1 MRFQKSGG
9 QRYRQDEFES
19 PRLDFSGPA
28 TSKNFQDCDKE
39 LHMEKMPQ
47 TRRSG
52 LIIQEVD
59 SEILIYDQ
67 DTKKAHC
74 LNQTAAK
81 VWKYCDGETTLADAC
96 SALSRD
102 LDTPV
107 DEKLIWY
114 AVDQFSK
121 DNLLEKEI
129 EPPAFIIAGMN
140 RRQMV
145 RTLGLAAVVAVPLVT
160 SIVAPTPVQAAT
172 CLPPTSV
179 CTTSAQCCGGLCS
192 GGTCA

>member
-1 MRFQKSGG
+1 
-9 QRYRQDEFES
+9 
-19 PRLDFSGPA
+19 
-28 TSKNFQDCDKE
+28 
-39 LHMEKMPQ
+39 MEKMPQ
-47 TRRSG
+47 ARRIG

-67 DTKKAHC
+67 NTNKAHC

-102 LDTPV
+102 LETPV
-107 DEKLIWY
+107 DEKLVWY
-114 AVDQFSK
+114 AVDQFAK
-121 DNLLEKEI
+121 DNLLEKDI

-140 RRQMV
+140 RRQLV

-160 SIVAPTPVQAAT
+160 SIVAPRPVQAAT
-172 CLPPTSV
+172 CLPPGQSCATD
-179 CTTSAQCCGGLCS
+179 AQCCSGLCTA
-192 GGTCA
+192 GPLTCA

>member
-1 MRFQKSGG
+1 
-9 QRYRQDEFES
+9 
-19 PRLDFSGPA
+19 
-28 TSKNFQDCDKE
+28 
-39 LHMEKMPQ
+39 MEKMPQ
-47 TRRSG
+47 ARRSG

-67 DTKKAHC
+67 NTNKAHC

-102 LDTPV
+102 LETPV
-107 DEKLIWY
+107 DEKLVWY

-129 EPPAFIIAGMN
+129 EPPAFISAGMN

-172 CLPPTSV
+172 CLPPGQPCTSSV
-179 CTTSAQCCGGLCS
+179 ECCSGLCTGAPS
-192 GGTCA
+192 ATCSP

>member
-1 MRFQKSGG
+1 M
-9 QRYRQDEFES
+9 QR
-19 PRLDFSGPA
+19 
-28 TSKNFQDCDKE
+28 
-39 LHMEKMPQ
+39 MPQ
-47 TRRSG
+47 ARRSG

-67 DTKKAHC
+67 ETNKAHC

-81 VWKYCDGETTLADAC
+81 VWNYCDGETTLADAC

-102 LDTPV
+102 LETLV
-107 DEKLIWY
+107 DEKLVWY

-121 DNLLEKEI
+121 DNLLEREV
-129 EPPAFIIAGMN
+129 EFPAFIIPGMN

-172 CLPPTSV
+172 CKAPGQP
-179 CTTSAQCCGGLCS
+179 CGGAAECCS
-192 GGTCA
+192 GLCPGTPSGICA

>member
-1 MRFQKSGG
+1 
-9 QRYRQDEFES
+9 
-19 PRLDFSGPA
+19 
-28 TSKNFQDCDKE
+28 
-39 LHMEKMPQ
+39 MEKMPQ
-47 TRRSG
+47 ARRSG

-67 DTKKAHC
+67 DTNKAHC

-96 SALSRD
+96 KALSSD
-102 LDTPV
+102 LESPV
-107 DEKLIWY
+107 EEKLVWY

-172 CLPPTSV
+172 CLPTGAACTS
-179 CTTSAQCCGGLCS
+179 SAQCCS
-192 GGTCA
+192 GVCNANVCA

>member
-1 MRFQKSGG
+1 MQ
-9 QRYRQDEFES
+9 
-19 PRLDFSGPA
+19 
-28 TSKNFQDCDKE
+28 
-39 LHMEKMPQ
+39 KMPQ
-47 TRRSG
+47 ARRSG
-52 LIIQEVD
+52 LIVQEVD

-67 DTKKAHC
+67 ETNKAHC

-81 VWKYCDGETTLADAC
+81 VWNYCDGETTLADAC

-102 LDTPV
+102 LETSV
-107 DEKLIWY
+107 DEKLVWY

-129 EPPAFIIAGMN
+129 ELPTFIIPGMN

-160 SIVAPTPVQAAT
+160 SIVAPTPAQAAT
-172 CLPPTSV
+172 CFPPGQNCGSP
-179 CTTSAQCCGGLCS
+179 AQCCSGLCN
-192 GGTCA
+192 GAPAGTCS

>member
-1 MRFQKSGG
+1 MQ
-9 QRYRQDEFES
+9 
-19 PRLDFSGPA
+19 
-28 TSKNFQDCDKE
+28 
-39 LHMEKMPQ
+39 KMPQ
-47 TRRSG
+47 ARRSG

-67 DTKKAHC
+67 ETNKAHC

-81 VWKYCDGETTLADAC
+81 VWNYCDGETTVADAC
-96 SALSRD
+96 SALSHD
-102 LDTPV
+102 LETPV
-107 DEKLIWY
+107 DEKLVWY

-129 EPPAFIIAGMN
+129 ELPAFILPGMT

-160 SIVAPTPVQAAT
+160 SIVAPTPAQAAT
-172 CLPPTSV
+172 CLPPTAA
-179 CTTSAQCCGGLCS
+179 CTADAQCCS
-192 GGTCA
+192 GSCVPAGSGNCA

>member
-1 MRFQKSGG
+1 
-9 QRYRQDEFES
+9 
-19 PRLDFSGPA
+19 
-28 TSKNFQDCDKE
+28 
-39 LHMEKMPQ
+39 MEKMPQ
-47 TRRSG
+47 ARRSG

-67 DTKKAHC
+67 DTNKAHC

-81 VWKYCDGETTLADAC
+81 VWKYCDGETSLADAC
-96 SALSRD
+96 SALSHD
-102 LDTPV
+102 LETPV
-107 DEKLIWY
+107 DEKLVWY

-129 EPPAFIIAGMN
+129 ELPAFIIAGMN

-145 RTLGLAAVVAVPLVT
+145 RTLGLAAVIALPLVT

-172 CLPPTSV
+172 CRPPGQA
-179 CTTSAQCCGGLCS
+179 CTTAAQCCSGLCNPMPPGS
-192 GGTCA
+192 GVCA